1 MIKRTIVRV
10 LLPLLCLCL
19 LLTACGKTVKLDYD
33 ALSGSYH
40 DPKNNVTYLRAEDYY
55 EAVGLREDLE
65 YARIPSK
72 KMDDMILY
80 QIEGADPTLMLAN
93 QYFELFYAKGTAL
106 PTLVEMDVT
115 QVYVGSV
122 ISGAVMDLTVAT
134 ITDSDDIDALVAGY
148 QSGVCFPETEKF
160 EDGTIVSEFNL
171 RFASANYPAFYYRL
185 AYHHYAKDV
194 LVYEV
199 IESRE
204 NFVPTYAGVEVTID
218 DSYVDK
224 YGEIY
229 AIYNFGSNILYDQ
242 VTGYCYPVGDTIAKH
257 MTQN

>member
-1 MIKRTIVRV
+1 MIKKMIRV
-10 LLPLLCLCL
+10 LLPLLCLCM

-33 ALSGSYH
+33 SINGSYH

-55 EAVGLREDLE
+55 EAVGLREDQP

-80 QIEGADPTLMLAN
+80 QIDGAEPSQMLAN
-93 QYFELFYAKGTAL
+93 QYFELFYAKGTQL
-106 PTLVEMDVT
+106 PKLEEMDVT
-115 QVYVGSV
+115 KLYVGSV
-122 ISGAVMDLTVAT
+122 IEGAVMDLTVAT
-134 ITDSDDIDALVAGY
+134 VTDAADINALIALY
-148 QSGVCFPETEKF
+148 ASGTCFPEAEKF

-171 RFASANYPAFYYRL
+171 RFASSRYPAFYYRL
-185 AYHHYAKDV
+185 SYHHYAKDV

-199 IESRE
+199 IESAE
-204 NFVPTYAGVEVTID
+204 SFVPTYEGVEVTID
-218 DSYVDK
+218 DSYAEK

-242 VTGYCYPVGDTIAKH
+242 VTGICYPVGDTIAKH
-257 MTQN
+257 LSE